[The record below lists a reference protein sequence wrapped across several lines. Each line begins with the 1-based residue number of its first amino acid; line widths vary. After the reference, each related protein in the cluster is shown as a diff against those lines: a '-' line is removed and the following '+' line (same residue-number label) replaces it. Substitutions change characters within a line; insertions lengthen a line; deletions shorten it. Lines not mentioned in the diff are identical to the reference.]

1 MASTNL
7 RTWSAVPACTTFA
20 PPEEDFVRTPAKPS
34 RAAEPHE
41 ESSHPRSAVV
51 ALCVGGLV
59 AALTQTLVIPIQS
72 ELPRLLS
79 SSPANTAWVVTI
91 TLLAG
96 AVAMPVAGR
105 VADLIGKRTV
115 LLVSVGVLVVGSV
128 VCALSSSLL
137 PLLVGRAMQGVAM
150 GFIPVGISL
159 IREIVP
165 PRMAGSSTAAM
176 SATLG
181 VGGAIGLPL
190 SAWIVEKGSW
200 HLLFWVSAAA
210 ALVVLALMAAF
221 VPQVHDAEPGRF
233 DVPGVVGLA
242 VGLVAFLVGISKATA
257 WGWGDA
263 RTLGA
268 IAVGLLVLLAWA
280 LFELRQTEPLVDLRA
295 SARMPVL
302 MTTVAAVA
310 IGFGMMAQSIVVP
323 QLLELP
329 KATGYGLDQ
338 SVLAAGLW
346 LAPGGLTMM
355 LFAPISGRMISSVG
369 ARITLA
375 VGATVIAAG
384 YAVGVFLMG
393 APWQLLLA
401 SVVASAGVGIGYAAM
416 PTLILDNVPAREA
429 GAAVGLNAL
438 SRSVGT
444 TLAAAVMGT
453 VLTSKT
459 MQLGELALPTE
470 SAFKICF
477 VVGAIAALA
486 GAALALGVPRRRPE
500 EPTAAA
506 ASDLEVPVGLR

>member
-1 MASTNL
+1 MSSTDEL
-7 RTWSAVPACTTFA
+7 
-20 PPEEDFVRTPAKPS
+20 TPGL
-34 RAAEPHE
+34 EHHE
-41 ESSHPRSAVV
+41 ESAHPRGAVV
-51 ALCVGGLV
+51 ALCLGGLV

-72 ELPRLLS
+72 ELPRLLGS
-79 SSPANTAWVVTI
+79 TAVNTAWVVTV

-105 VADLIGKRTV
+105 VADLIGKRRV
-115 LLVSVGVLVVGSV
+115 LLVSVGILVAGSV
-128 VCALSSSLL
+128 ICALSSALL
-137 PLLVGRAMQGVAM
+137 PMLVGRAMQGLAM

-165 PRMAGSSTAAM
+165 PSMAGSSTAAM

-190 SAWIVEKGSW
+190 SAWIVEKGNW

-210 ALVVLALMAAF
+210 AVVVLVLMAAF
-221 VPQVHDAEPGRF
+221 VPHVHDEESGRF
-233 DVPGVVGLA
+233 DVPGMIGLA
-242 VGLVAFLVGISKATA
+242 VGLIAFLVGISKATT
-257 WGWGDA
+257 WGWGDP

-268 IAVGLLVLLAWA
+268 IAFGFAVLLAWA
-280 LFELRQTEPLVDLRA
+280 FFELRQAEPLVDLRA

-302 MTTVAAVA
+302 MTNVAAVA

-329 KATGYGLDQ
+329 SATGYGLGQ

-346 LAPGGLTMM
+346 MAPAGLMM
-355 LFAPISGRMISSVG
+355 MVFAPVSGRMISTLG

-375 VGATVIAAG
+375 VGATVLAAG
-384 YAVGVFLMG
+384 YAVGFFLMG
-393 APWQLLLA
+393 APWQLLVA

-416 PTLILDNVPAREA
+416 PTLILDNVPPREA

-444 TLAAAVMGT
+444 TLAAAIMGT

-459 MQLGELALPTE
+459 VQMGGFALPTQD
-470 SAFKICF
+470 AFKICF
-477 VVGAIAALA
+477 VVGALAALL
-486 GAALALGVPRRRPE
+486 GAVLALGVPRQRKPVT
-500 EPTAAA
+500 EPVLTA
-506 ASDLEVPVGLR
+506 